1 MNHSRA
7 TSAVMPAMIPAT
19 LKSSMATVDPHW
31 HSDWAWDHY
40 KDVVARLSRD
50 LGLTRFCEIG
60 GGRDPLFTPEEVAPL
75 GIDYTVNDI
84 SARELEKAPQAFRTA
99 CFDIAGDLSAA
110 GVAPAQYD
118 LMFSRMVFEH
128 VRDVEQAWTNIH
140 TLLAPGGVAL
150 AFFPTLY
157 ALPFVANHL
166 MPEWLSGGIVKAFY
180 ANRGEE
186 TDDPKFPAVY
196 DWCFSSEERLK
207 PMLQRA
213 GFTEIHIQPFWG
225 HRYFL
230 RLPVVRQ
237 IDEALNALAARNDIR
252 ALTSYAYVLVRT

>member
-1 MNHSRA
+1 MLAAFMGS
-7 TSAVMPAMIPAT
+7 TTPG
-19 LKSSMATVDPHW
+19 W

-40 KDVVARLSRD
+40 KGIVAQLSRHF
-50 LGLTRFCEIG
+50 GLVRLCEIG
-60 GGRDPLFTPEEVAPL
+60 GGRDTLFTPEEVASL

-84 SARELEKAPQAFRTA
+84 SARELEKAPKAFQTA
-99 CFDIAGDLSAA
+99 CFDIAGDLTAA
-110 GVAPAQYD
+110 GIAPTQYD

-128 VRDVEQAWTNIH
+128 VRDVEKAWTNVH
-140 TLLAPGGVAL
+140 SLLAPGGVAL

-157 ALPFVANHL
+157 ALPFIANHL
-166 MPEWLSGGIVKAFY
+166 MPEWLSSGIVKAFY

-196 DWCFSSEERLK
+196 DWCFSSERSLG
-207 PMLQRA
+207 PMLRRA
-213 GFTEIHIQPFWG
+213 GFDEILIQPFWG

-237 IDEALNALAARNDIR
+237 IDEACNTLAARNDIR
-252 ALTSYAYVLVRT
+252 ALTSYAYVLVRK